1 MTPKHLRENLRDEVN
16 EQFNAYGHS
25 TGRGYIQRSPVHSG
39 SRNPPLDRGSCDFD
53 LLPIPSILKRSII
66 TDKKSSDASRITA

>member
-16 EQFNAYGHS
+16 EQFNDYGHS

-39 SRNPPLDRGSCDFD
+39 SRNLALQTGGVV
-53 LLPIPSILKRSII
+53 ISICCPFR
-66 TDKKSSDASRITA
+66 AY